1 MAELENAEAVE
12 FEVADDAVTEEV
24 QNESAVETEAESKL
38 EVVQDEG
45 EHELEEYS
53 DGVQKRI
60 KKLTYKFREAERRE
74 KAALEY
80 AKGVHKELK
89 DVKGR
94 LNQSDKTLMGE
105 YEGRLDGQLEKARAD
120 YKTAFDTG
128 NSDKAAEA
136 NERLAK
142 LASERDTVER
152 ARRRKEVEWEKAD
165 IELSADDDFD
175 TQVQQQFQ
183 QQAPTDDRAVE
194 RAKENPWFGQDEA
207 MTASA
212 FAFHNQLVTEEGVD
226 PTTDEYYNAVNER
239 MREAFPHKFKANN
252 RTAQTVAGSSRKAVK
267 KSGRKVRLS
276 SSEVDI
282 AKRLGVPLEEYA
294 KYKGAM

>member
-1 MAELENAEAVE
+1 MADIENAETVE
-12 FEVADDAVTEEV
+12 YEIEGENDIQESEDKKEDGVPTLELVEE
-24 QNESAVETEAESKL
+24 ETE
-38 EVVQDEG
+38 Q
-45 EHELEEYS
+45 ELEEYS

-60 KKLTYKFREAERRE
+60 KKLTYKYREAERKE
-74 KAALEY
+74 KAALDY

-89 DVKGR
+89 NIKTR

-105 YEGRLDGQLEKARAD
+105 YEGRLDGQLEKARSD

-128 NSDKAAEA
+128 DSEKATEA

-142 LASERDTVER
+142 LATERDTVGR
-152 ARRRKEVEWEKAD
+152 ARRRKEAEWAKSAED
-165 IELSADDDFD
+165 ISADNGFD
-175 TQVQQQFQ
+175 QQVQQQFQ
-183 QQAPTDDRAVE
+183 EQAPTDGRAVE
-194 RAKENPWFGQDEA
+194 WAGKNPWFGQDEA

-212 FAFHNQLVTEEGVD
+212 FAFHNQLVSEEGVD

-252 RTAQTVAGSSRKAVK
+252 RTTQTVAGSSRKAAH
-267 KSGRKVRLS
+267 KSGRKVRLTA
-276 SSEVDI
+276 SEVDI

-294 KYKGAM
+294 KYKGAD

>member
-1 MAELENAEAVE
+1 MADIENAEEVDYELEEGVE
-12 FEVADDAVTEEV
+12 LEEAQEAKLEIVADA
-24 QNESAVETEAESKL
+24 AE
-38 EVVQDEG
+38 D
-45 EHELEEYS
+45 ELEEYS

-60 KKLTYKFREAERRE
+60 KKLTYKYREAERKE
-74 KAALEY
+74 KAALDF
-80 AKGVHKELK
+80 ARGVNDELTK
-89 DVKGR
+89 VKKR

-105 YEGRLDGQLEKARAD
+105 YEGRLDGQLEKARSD

-128 NSDKAAEA
+128 DSTKATEA

-152 ARRRKEVEWEKAD
+152 ARRRKESEWEASDK
-165 IELSADDDFD
+165 ELETTTAFD
-175 TQVQQQFQ
+175 NQINQQFQ
-183 QQAPTDDRAVE
+183 QNAPTDDRAVE
-194 RAKENPWFGQDEA
+194 WAKENSWFGKDEA

-212 FAFHNQLVTEEGVD
+212 FAFHNKLVTEEGVD
-226 PTTDEYYNAVNER
+226 PTSDEYYNEVNER

-252 RTAQTVAGSSRKAVK
+252 RTTQTVAGSSRKGAK

-276 SSEVDI
+276 ASEVDI

-294 KYKGAM
+294 KYKGTN

>member
-1 MAELENAEAVE
+1 MANIENAEEVDYELEEGVE
-12 FEVADDAVTEEV
+12 LEESQEAKLEIVADA
-24 QNESAVETEAESKL
+24 AE
-38 EVVQDEG
+38 D
-45 EHELEEYS
+45 ELEEYS

-60 KKLTYKFREAERRE
+60 KKLTYKYREAERKE
-74 KAALEY
+74 KAALDF
-80 AKGVHKELK
+80 ARGVNDELK
-89 DVKGR
+89 KVKKR

-105 YEGRLDGQLEKARAD
+105 YEGRLDGQLEKARSD

-128 NSDKAAEA
+128 DSTKATEA

-152 ARRRKEVEWEKAD
+152 ARRRKESEWEASDK
-165 IELSADDDFD
+165 ELETTTAFD
-175 TQVQQQFQ
+175 NQINQQFQ
-183 QQAPTDDRAVE
+183 QNAPTDDRAVE
-194 RAKENPWFGQDEA
+194 WAKENSWFGKDEA

-212 FAFHNQLVTEEGVD
+212 FAFHNKLVTEEGVD
-226 PTTDEYYNAVNER
+226 PTSDEYYNEVNER

-252 RTAQTVAGSSRKAVK
+252 RTTQTVAGSSRKAAQ

-276 SSEVDI
+276 ASEVDI

-294 KYKGAM
+294 KYKGTN